1 MALRSLRLTLRAKLL
16 AALAS
21 VLILTIAVGWA
32 GLQGVGE
39 ANRRLRAVQEDNVNR
54 LVLLART
61 IDEAR
66 DMRERVL
73 LHVITDDADEHRDLD
88 ARIAE
93 LEAQVADLTDRL
105 LRAHAEMDNLR
116 KRTEREKAELAKYA
130 ISKFAR
136 DIVGVGDN
144 FQRAIAA
151 VPPGAAEQDP
161 ALMSLIEGVTMSER
175 EFLNVL
181 ERHGVK
187 RIDPTG
193 ELFNPHLHQ
202 AVMEQP
208 STDLPSG
215 SVLRVVQAGYSIED
229 RVLRPAMVVVAKG
242 GPKPIKPAET
252 VGPQPA
258 NNNVAPETGQESPE
272 QRSAG
277 GEPPK

>member
-1 MALRSLRLTLRAKLL
+1 MSGQPNLHDKNGTTEP
-16 AALAS
+16 AAAEIPGTNGPGVAAEPERPAS
-21 VLILTIAVGWA
+21 QPQAPTP
-32 GLQGVGE
+32 E
-39 ANRRLRAVQEDNVNR
+39 
-54 LVLLART
+54 
-61 IDEAR
+61 
-66 DMRERVL
+66 
-73 LHVITDDADEHRDLD
+73 

-93 LEAQVADLTDRL
+93 LESQLADLTDRL
-105 LRAHAEMDNLR
+105 LRVHAEMDNLR
-116 KRTEREKAELAKYA
+116 KRTEREKADLAKYA

-136 DIVGVGDN
+136 DIVGVSDN

-161 ALMSLIEGVTMSER
+161 ALLSLIEGVTMSER

-208 STDLPSG
+208 NTELPSG

-242 GPKPIKPAET
+242 GPKPTKTAEAPARAANDAEPA
-252 VGPQPA
+252 GPP
-258 NNNVAPETGQESPE
+258 S
-272 QRSAG
+272 
-277 GEPPK
+277 EPPPSGPAPDDGLKPT

>member
-1 MALRSLRLTLRAKLL
+1 MSGQPNLDDKNGTAEP
-16 AALAS
+16 AAAES
-21 VLILTIAVGWA
+21 PKTNGPTVAA
-32 GLQGVGE
+32 E
-39 ANRRLRAVQEDNVNR
+39 P
-54 LVLLART
+54 
-61 IDEAR
+61 
-66 DMRERVL
+66 ERPAPQPQPQL
-73 LHVITDDADEHRDLD
+73 PTAE

-93 LEAQVADLTDRL
+93 LESQIADLTDRL

-116 KRTEREKAELAKYA
+116 KRAEREKADIAKYA

-136 DIVGVGDN
+136 DIVGVSDN

-202 AVMEQP
+202 AIMEQP
-208 STDLPSG
+208 NAELPSG
-215 SVLRVVQAGYSIED
+215 TVLRVAQAGYSIED
-229 RVLRPAMVVVAKG
+229 RVLRPAMVVVATG
-242 GPKPIKPAET
+242 GPKPVKAADAPARAANDAEPG
-252 VGPQPA
+252 GPPSAPDDGLQP
-258 NNNVAPETGQESPE
+258 S
-272 QRSAG
+272 
-277 GEPPK
+277 